1 MGSVFLIEDHS
12 LVRGGLR
19 RLIQAASQLEV
30 VGEASNLEE
39 ALPQVER
46 LKPDVVSLD
55 LMLPGTSGAEAVE
68 KLLAILPGLNILVV
82 TSRTEASEIQAL
94 LQLGV
99 LGYVTKDAS
108 SESFLAALEKVALGE
123 SYLGAE
129 AVSSL
134 ARGFRERAT
143 KPKVVMPERLLEV
156 LRYIAKGKKT
166 REIAEELFLSP
177 KTIEKYR
184 GQILR
189 KLDASNQI
197 QALQKAREL
206 GLLQESGNGV

>member
-1 MGSVFLIEDHS
+1 M
-12 LVRGGLR
+12 RGGLR
-19 RLIQAASQLEV
+19 RLIQAASRLEV
-30 VGEASNLEE
+30 VGEASHLEE
-39 ALPQVER
+39 ALPQVVR

-55 LMLPGTSGAEAVE
+55 LMLPGISGTEAVRE
-68 KLLAILPGLNILVV
+68 LLSAVPNLKILVV
-82 TSRTEASEIQAL
+82 TARTEASEIQEL

-108 SESFLAALEKVALGE
+108 SESFLAALEKVSLGE

-129 AVSSL
+129 AVNSL
-134 ARGFRERAT
+134 ARRFREKAT
-143 KPKVVMPERLLEV
+143 QPEVVMPLRLLEV
-156 LRYIAKGKKT
+156 LKLIAQGKKT

-189 KLDASNQI
+189 KLEASNQI
-197 QALQKAREL
+197 QALQKARDL
-206 GLLQESGNGV
+206 GLLQENGKHT

>member
-1 MGSVFLIEDHS
+1 MGVFLIEDHS
-12 LVRGGLR
+12 LVRGGFR
-19 RLIQAASQLEV
+19 RLIQAASDLEV
-30 VGEASNLEE
+30 VGEAANLEE
-39 ALPQVER
+39 ALPLIQK
-46 LKPDVVSLD
+46 LKPSVVSLD
-55 LMLPGTSGAEAVE
+55 LMLPGVSGTEAVE
-68 KLLAILPGLNILVV
+68 KLFATQPNINILVV
-82 TSRTEASEIQAL
+82 SSRTEAPEIQAL

-108 SESFLAALEKVALGE
+108 SESFLTALEKVSRGE

-129 AVSSL
+129 AASSL
-134 ARGFRERAT
+134 ARGFREKAN
-143 KPKVVMPERLLEV
+143 KPEIVLPKRLIEV
-156 LRYIAKGKKT
+156 LQFIAKGKKT

-189 KLDASNQI
+189 KLNAGNQI

-206 GLLQESGNGV
+206 GLLQDGGEH